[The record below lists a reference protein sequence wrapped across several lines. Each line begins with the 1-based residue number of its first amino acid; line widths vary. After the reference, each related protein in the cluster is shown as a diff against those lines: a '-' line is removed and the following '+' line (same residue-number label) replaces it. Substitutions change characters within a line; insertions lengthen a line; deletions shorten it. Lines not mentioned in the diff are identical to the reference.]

1 LLRSA
6 NGCPESR
13 ARAKATLD
21 AQERAAFERDRQAA
35 LARIDELRASLLA
48 DS

>member
-1 LLRSA
+1 M
-6 NGCPESR
+6 
-13 ARAKATLD
+13 LD
-21 AQERAAFERDRQAA
+21 VQERAAFERDRQAA